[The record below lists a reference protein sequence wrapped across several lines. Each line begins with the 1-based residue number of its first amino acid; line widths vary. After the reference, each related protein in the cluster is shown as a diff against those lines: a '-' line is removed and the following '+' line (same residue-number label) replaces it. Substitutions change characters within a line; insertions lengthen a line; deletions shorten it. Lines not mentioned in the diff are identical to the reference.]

1 MTRPGAGP
9 GPRSLDEAGVGARA
23 GGATRSSLAALAP
36 NRTTPAR
43 SIEVAH
49 LSLRDFR
56 NHAEGEIDFVPGLTV
71 ITGTNGQGKTN
82 VLEAV
87 GYAATTRSFRGA
99 APEALIRDGA
109 DAAVVRVAGSRADRS
124 FLIEAELP
132 VTGRGRV
139 QLNHQ
144 RVVRSRDLFDALL
157 VSVFTPD
164 DLALIKGGP
173 IERRRHLDET
183 MVALHPRHDA
193 VRSDVERILRQKSA
207 LLKQARGART
217 ADVQTTLDVW
227 NTKLVEAGEQL
238 AAAREEVLGLL
249 GPVVTTAYHQIAG
262 ASPTTEVIL
271 TYDSAWRS
279 EGLAAT
285 LDRLQLDELRRGVC
299 LVGPQRDDVA
309 VSLGGTSARTHASQ
323 GEQRSLALALRLGAH
338 RLITDVVGVAPV
350 LLLDDIFSE
359 LDPERS
365 AALLA
370 HLPLGQAILTTA
382 GPLPAGARPARTLRV
397 EAGAVREVP

>member
-1 MTRPGAGP
+1 
-9 GPRSLDEAGVGARA
+9 
-23 GGATRSSLAALAP
+23 
-36 NRTTPAR
+36 
-43 SIEVAH
+43 
-49 LSLRDFR
+49 
-56 NHAEGEIDFVPGLTV
+56 
-71 ITGTNGQGKTN
+71 
-82 VLEAV
+82 V

-109 DAAVVRVAGSRADRS
+109 SAAIVRVAGTRAERD
-124 FLIEAELP
+124 FLVEAELP
-132 VTGRGRV
+132 ITGRTRV

-144 RVVRSRDLFDALL
+144 RVSRARDLVDALL

-164 DLALIKGGP
+164 DLGLVKGGP
-173 IERRRHLDET
+173 IERRRYLDEV

-193 VRSDVERILRQKSA
+193 VRADVERILRQKSA

-227 NTKLVEAGEQL
+227 NTKLAEAGEEL
-238 AAAREEVLGLL
+238 ATAREEVLGLL

-262 ASPTTEVIL
+262 VSPTTEVVL
-271 TYDSAWRS
+271 TYDSAWRG
-279 EGLAAT
+279 EGLAAA
-285 LDRLQLDELRRGVC
+285 LARVQVDELRRGVC
-299 LVGPQRDDVA
+299 LVGPQRDDVGIA
-309 VSLGGTSARTHASQ
+309 LGGASARTHASQ

-338 RLITDVVGVAPV
+338 RLITEVVGVAPV

-370 HLPLGQAILTTA
+370 HLPSGQAMLTTA
-382 GPLPAGARPARTLRV
+382 GPLPAGAHPARTLRV
-397 EAGAVREVP
+397 EAGAVRIV